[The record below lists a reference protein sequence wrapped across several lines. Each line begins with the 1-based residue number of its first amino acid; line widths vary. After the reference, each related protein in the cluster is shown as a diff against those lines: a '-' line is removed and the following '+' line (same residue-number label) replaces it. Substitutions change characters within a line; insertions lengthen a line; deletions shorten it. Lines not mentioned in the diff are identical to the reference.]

1 MATIELTPELLRV
14 RLTPA
19 EKLWALRGDL
29 TVPRTAIR
37 EVSIVADGV
46 HGTRGLRA
54 PGLGLPGVR
63 KVGTWRGAAGRELVS
78 VRAGQPAVRITL
90 DGQPYASLLIGTAEP
105 ERVAG
110 AVRG

>member
-1 MATIELTPELLRV
+1 MATIDVGTDRIRV
-14 RLTPA
+14 RLSRA

-29 TVPRTAIR
+29 TFPRSAVR
-37 EVSIVADGV
+37 EVTVEPDGLAA
-46 HGTRGLRA
+46 TRGLRA

-63 KVGTWRGAAGRELVS
+63 KVGTWRRRGGRELVS

-90 DGQPYASLLIGTAEP
+90 DGQWYNSVLVGADQP
-105 ERVAG
+105 EDLAR